1 MDILTVKIEDFQ
13 NLVVSIN
20 WIAAIALLILI
31 FLASKF
37 ISWIYKKTIF
47 KTIQIDEAVIGIG
60 NSSVTI
66 KYDGRIKEI
75 AYKIWV
81 ELTTRKIGLEF
92 EEDYDV
98 ISEVY
103 ASWYNAFQIIRSLL
117 EEVPADRISS
127 AKGLI
132 EVTTKVLNN
141 GLRPHLT
148 KWQAKYLSWYANA
161 LEENKNLSPQEI
173 QKQFPEYEILVND
186 LKKTNVIMMNYAD
199 ELKRLIDD
207 NK

>member
-1 MDILTVKIEDFQ
+1 MDIFTVRIEDFQ
-13 NLVVSIN
+13 YIILSIN
-20 WIAAIALLILI
+20 WVVAIILLFLSYLAA
-31 FLASKF
+31 KC
-37 ISWIYKKTIF
+37 ISFIYKKTVF
-47 KTIQIDEAVIGIG
+47 KTIRIDEAVIGIG
-60 NSSVTI
+60 NSYVTI

-103 ASWYNAFQIIRSLL
+103 ASWYNSFQIIRSLL

-148 KWQAKYLSWYANA
+148 KWQAKYLRWYDHA
-161 LEENKNLSPQEI
+161 LENNKSLSPQEL
-173 QKQFPEYEILVND
+173 QKQFPEYDVLVND
-186 LKKTNVIMMNYAD
+186 LKRTNAIMMKYAN

-207 NK
+207 SK